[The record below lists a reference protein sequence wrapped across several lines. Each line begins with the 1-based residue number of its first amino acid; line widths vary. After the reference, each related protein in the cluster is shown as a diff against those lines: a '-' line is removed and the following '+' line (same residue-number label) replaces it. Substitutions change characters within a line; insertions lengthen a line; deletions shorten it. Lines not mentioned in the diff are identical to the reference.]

1 MIIVRKSQLTGKV
14 HEMEMDVTP
23 EQIDNYMKGG
33 LLIQDAFPSLTN
45 SEREFIMTGITDAEW
60 EEFVGKDEE
69 EE

>member
-1 MIIVRKSQLTGKV
+1 MIIVRKSQITGKV

-69 EE
+69 E